1 MEKEI
6 INLLISIR
14 EAIFLNI
21 FVDIFMLGVIGFT
34 FGFTFRK

>member
-1 MEKEI
+1 MEQEI

-21 FVDIFMLGVIGFT
+21 FTTTIMLGVL
-34 FGFTFRK
+34 GFTFRK